1 MISLGFLFCF
11 LQKKTLFLSTTQ
23 GLRSKDQQVGMIIN
37 DPLFFEKEQT
47 LIGKELCRQAT
58 KCILMYKK

>member
-11 LQKKTLFLSTTQ
+11 LTKKALFPTTQ
-23 GLRSKDQQVGMIIN
+23 GLRSKDQQEGMIIE
-37 DPLFFEKEQT
+37 DPMFFKKEQT
-47 LIGKELCRQAT
+47 LIVKDLCRHAT